1 MLQESNGIELQL
13 VRKGPPNLP
22 ERAACSRH
30 CPAALPA
37 WKGRLPDIPGS
48 SPVTSIDRL
57 SMMAISKQP

>member
-37 WKGRLPDIPGS
+37 WKGTYQTYQDH
-48 SPVTSIDRL
+48 
-57 SMMAISKQP
+57 MMAISKQP